1 MYSELLLGGGLEA
14 AGGLLGESKRKKANK
29 ATKARRTAALGN
41 VDLAGSTAKQ
51 DVVES
56 FGDAKASIGSQQASR
71 GLTGSTAF
79 DAALNSNLGERQR
92 SMSRINEGVAREK
105 NAILGQFDDQ
115 VSPNNWLTGLGGL
128 AAKAGTLD
136 ALKEGGG
143 GGLDSL
149 LGIGGN
155 EAVTKAQLNGKES
168 KARLGGG
175 GNWMDW
181 ILRTMGR

>member
-14 AGGLLGESKRKKANK
+14 AGGLLGESRRKKANK

-136 ALKEGGG
+136 AVQGGG

-149 LGIGGN
+149 FGIGGSDT
-155 EAVTKAQLNGKES
+155 VTKAQLMGKES

-175 GNWMDW
+175 GSWWDQL
-181 ILRTMGR
+181 LRMQGR